1 MQKRAAGAARTMDDL
16 FCQDLIV
23 LTVIGMLIA
32 HDADRAK
39 PATTDA
45 DDLIA
50 LAQGAN
56 GDGSDRRIQPRHIP
70 AAGQNTD
77 YALLGGDVGHT
88 PFNLEGFPTSS
99 NWTYTRVG
107 SAKGCREEA
116 SSRRKNMANA
126 ELKQAEHFED
136 DDDDDNDSDDVE
148 DVSIHGLS
156 HNTQNARWRVYL
168 DLPGV

>member
-1 MQKRAAGAARTMDDL
+1 MQKRAAGASRTMDDL

-45 DDLIA
+45 DDMIA

-88 PFNLEGFPTSS
+88 PLTREGFRISS
-99 NWTYTRVG
+99 NCTYTRVA

-116 SSRRKNMANA
+116 SSRR
-126 ELKQAEHFED
+126 
-136 DDDDDNDSDDVE
+136 
-148 DVSIHGLS
+148 
-156 HNTQNARWRVYL
+156 T
-168 DLPGV
+168 DL